1 MPGPFWFRQ
10 LKAGYGIRSR
20 ARAVRRID
28 RFRPSRR
35 EAGLT
40 LVCSHKKFLH
50 NIGLM
55 KAFSVRELKNN
66 PSVALRA
73 AREDPVMVLN
83 RHKPQALLVHLDDDT
98 LLSEPGIRRALATA
112 LYRDQSLSLGHAAQF
127 AGVAIGDFVSHL
139 SQAGIPVIRGTAA
152 SVHEDTEVITAWRK
166 GSSQQTPA
174 P

>member
-1 MPGPFWFRQ
+1 
-10 LKAGYGIRSR
+10 
-20 ARAVRRID
+20 
-28 RFRPSRR
+28 
-35 EAGLT
+35 
-40 LVCSHKKFLH
+40 
-50 NIGLM
+50 M

-127 AGVAIGDFVSHL
+127 AGLAIGDFVSHL
-139 SQAGIPVIRGTAA
+139 SRIGIPVVGVGKSSARMDRFTGRR
-152 SVHEDTEVITAWRK
+152 SVGLT
-166 GSSQQTPA
+166 SL
-174 P
+174 

>member
-1 MPGPFWFRQ
+1 
-10 LKAGYGIRSR
+10 
-20 ARAVRRID
+20 
-28 RFRPSRR
+28 
-35 EAGLT
+35 
-40 LVCSHKKFLH
+40 
-50 NIGLM
+50 M

-98 LLSEPGIRRALATA
+98 LLAEPGIRRALATA
-112 LYRDQSLSLGHAAQF
+112 LYRDQSLSLGHAARF
-127 AGVAIGDFVSHL
+127 AGLAIGDFVSHL
-139 SQAGIPVIRGTAA
+139 SRIGIPVVRGTAA

-166 GSSQQTPA
+166 DPSQQTPA